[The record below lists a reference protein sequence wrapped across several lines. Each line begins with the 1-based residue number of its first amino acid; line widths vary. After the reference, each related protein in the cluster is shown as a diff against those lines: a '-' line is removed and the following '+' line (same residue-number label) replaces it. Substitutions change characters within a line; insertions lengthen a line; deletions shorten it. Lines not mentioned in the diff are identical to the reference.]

1 MQTKPALV
9 SALARRTGLT
19 AQQAA
24 AFVDALGEI
33 AREELAAGRDMRLH
47 DIGTLRVRTLPARQA
62 RHPRTGAV
70 ISVGATHSIAFKPT
84 LGMRNTLNPKNT

>member
-1 MQTKPALV
+1 MDTKTQVV

-24 AFVDALGEI
+24 AFVDALGDI
-33 AREELAAGRDMRLH
+33 AREELAAGREMRLH
-47 DIGTLRVRTLPARQA
+47 DIGTLRVRTLPARQT

-70 ISVGATHSIAFKPT
+70 LSVGATHSVAFKPT
-84 LGMRNTLNPKNT
+84 LGLRHTLNPKTS